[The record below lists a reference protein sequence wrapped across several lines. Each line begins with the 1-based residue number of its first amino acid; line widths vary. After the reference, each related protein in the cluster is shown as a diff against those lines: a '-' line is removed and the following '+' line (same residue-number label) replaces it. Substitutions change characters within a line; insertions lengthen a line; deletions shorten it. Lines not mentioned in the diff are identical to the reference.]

1 MLQELIPEEIPLLI
15 LPHVVVVAEISVVV
29 PGAMVAVV
37 KAAVEIF
44 KVVVAA
50 LKNPASRTHLDRF
63 AKSVKR
69 GIMKSLIAG
78 ITMMK
83 IIR

>member
-1 MLQELIPEEIPLLI
+1 
-15 LPHVVVVAEISVVV
+15 VVKVVVA
-29 PGAMVAVV
+29 
-37 KAAVEIF
+37 IF

-50 LKNPASRTHLDRF
+50 LKNPARRTHLDRF

-69 GIMKSLIAG
+69 GIMKPLIAG
-78 ITMMK
+78 ISMMK